1 MFITRSVG
9 KSVLLFRSE
18 SGAKYIFTSNDVFVF
33 AVIDVVFAVI
43 DVVFAVVVIVV
54 VVVAVVIVVVVAVCS
69 LS

>member
-1 MFITRSVG
+1 MFITRSFG

-54 VVVAVVIVVVVAVCS
+54 VAVVIVVVVAVCS

>member
-1 MFITRSVG
+1 MFITRSCG
-9 KSVLLFRSE
+9 NSVLLFRSE
-18 SGAKYIFTSNDVFVF
+18 SGDVKYIFTSNDVFVF

-54 VVVAVVIVVVVAVCS
+54 VVVAVVIVVVVCS

>member
-43 DVVFAVVVIVV
+43 DVVFAVVVV
-54 VVVAVVIVVVVAVCS
+54 VVVAVVVVVVVAVCS

>member
-33 AVIDVVFAVI
+33 AVIDVVFAV
-43 DVVFAVVVIVV
+43 VVIVV
-54 VVVAVVIVVVVAVCS
+54 VVVAVVIVVVVCS